1 MKWILSPLAEEGFFR
16 KFLKYSSPIL
26 QILWNRGVRTQEE
39 IEDFFCP
46 RYEKMHDPLL
56 MKGVDA
62 LVFEVKALLRSKK
75 RIGIFTDFDVDGITG
90 AAIFIE
96 TMVNLGFPKKL
107 ISLFIPDREKEGYG
121 INENGI
127 NFLRAQ
133 DCKIFISIDCGISN
147 FKEIELV
154 RKLGMKPIIIDH
166 HQVPKK
172 LPRADII
179 INPLQ
184 KDDKYPFKNLAAA
197 GIVFK
202 ISQALIK
209 KIKKP
214 KFSHCAVDKDEWSSL
229 GLACLA
235 TIADCC
241 PLLGENRI
249 LVKYGLISLQKTK
262 RVGINEI
269 FNLCRIEKSS
279 LDAIDISHRIS
290 PLLNSASRMDHAT
303 TAYNLITT
311 DSIFEAAFLAKKLVA
326 KNRQRQESSRKVFS
340 SLDNRVAKYGLLPN
354 IIIEADPDWP
364 LTLAGPVA
372 SKILEKYSRPA
383 IVFNRGHKKSQS
395 SSRSV
400 LGFNMVEALER
411 CSKYIEKF
419 GGHPMA
425 AGCTVDNK
433 NFNNFKICMNQVAR
447 DYLKKE
453 DLVSILEV
461 EAEIEPRNLNIGFF
475 EEIKKFSPFG
485 MKNQKPRFLMKGLL
499 VEEVKNIGK
508 NQKTLRFLFGLK
520 DSKRIIKGIW
530 QNQSNNDKKFHSGDI
545 IDVVFELEIDE
556 WNGYKE
562 LVLKII
568 DLRLQK

>member
-1 MKWILSPLAEEGFFR
+1 MKWTISPLATEGFFR
-16 KFLKYSSPIL
+16 KFSKYPSPIL

-46 RYEKMHDPLL
+46 KYEKMHNPFL
-56 MKGVDA
+56 MKGVDK
-62 LVFEVKALLRSKK
+62 LVSEVKSLLKNKK
-75 RIGIFTDFDVDGITG
+75 KIGIFTDFDVDGITG

-96 TMVNLGFPKKL
+96 TLVNLGFPKKL
-107 ISLFIPDREKEGYG
+107 IFLFIPDREKEGYG

-127 NFLRAQ
+127 NFLHAQ

-147 FKEIELV
+147 FKEIEII

-172 LPRADII
+172 LPRAEII

-184 KDDKYPFKNLAAA
+184 RGDKYPFKNLAAG
-197 GIVFK
+197 GISFK
-202 ISQALIK
+202 IAQALIK
-209 KIKKP
+209 EIKKP
-214 KFSHCAVDKDEWSSL
+214 KLSHNSVNKDEWSFL

-249 LVKYGLISLQKTK
+249 LVKYGLASLQKTR

-269 FNLCRIEKSS
+269 INLCRIEKSS
-279 LDAIDISHRIS
+279 LDSFDVSHKIS

-303 TAYNLITT
+303 TAYNLVTT

-340 SLDNRVAKYGLLPN
+340 ALDARVAKYEILPN
-354 IIIEADPDWP
+354 IIIESDPDWP

-372 SKILEKYSRPA
+372 SKILEKYSRPV
-383 IVFNRGHKKSQS
+383 IVFNKGYKKSQS
-395 SSRSV
+395 SSRAV
-400 LGFNMVEALER
+400 PGFNMVEALGK

-433 NFNNFKICMNQVAR
+433 NFSNFKTCMNQVAK
-447 DYLKKE
+447 DLLKKD
-453 DLVSILEV
+453 DLIPVLEV
-461 EAEIEPRNLNIGFF
+461 ETELKPEDLNIKLV

-485 MKNQKPRFLMKGLL
+485 MKNQKPKFLIKGLS
-499 VEEVKNIGK
+499 VEEARMVGK
-508 NQKTLRFLFGLK
+508 EKKTLRFLFGLK
-520 DSKRIIKGIW
+520 NSKRIVKGIW
-530 QNQSNNDKKFHSGDI
+530 QSQSGNNYNFRSGDVV
-545 IDVVFELEIDE
+545 DTVFEIEIDE

-562 LVLKII
+562 LVLKIN
-568 DLRLQK
+568 DLKLHK